1 MTTRPVATRSL
12 HPERYVFSGLVVLVT
27 FLGQEF
33 ELGGET
39 SFWFGY
45 RVLGVPLVY
54 PAVAGLL
61 GLAFMLLQRPA
72 TFPIVARLKALGLW
86 TWVVG
91 GWAALAVAIAV
102 ALATGAPELFADWRN
117 FVLAILVIL
126 VIAPWLSGREWKRE
140 AFGDL
145 VIAYGVAGAFIL
157 VRWLLGGGDQIFDQR
172 VTVFYWPH
180 LMLMTYA
187 AVTGAMMVLATIET
201 SPFGSHPEESEGSGL
216 WNARSASIL
225 GSTVI
230 CTIVIMLSFR
240 RSFWLAWGVGMFVV
254 LVTAWNRRQLTSR
267 NVMAVGVTITMGFVA
282 LFVAMGTD
290 AVLDRFESFL
300 PSSSGDYSATNEDHV
315 NDIVEAFRAISEEPI
330 LGLGIGR
337 TYPTPSLAHWK
348 ARSFEVHNAVL
359 HAWLKFGLVG
369 MIVFLG
375 FHLQWV
381 RSMLRPVGDVV
392 FDAARAGVAAYIVS
406 LFANTIVQ
414 TWVYGRVQMAM
425 QMGVLLAIVLANVP
439 ASDPKL
445 DLAPSTDAALLSG
458 GVLQNDRLH

>member
-1 MTTRPVATRSL
+1 MTTRAIAARSL
-12 HPERYVFSGLVVLVT
+12 PLERYVFAGLVVLVT

-45 RVLGVPLVY
+45 RVRGIPLVY

-61 GLAFMLLQRPA
+61 GLAFMFLHRPGA
-72 TFPIVARLKALGLW
+72 FSIVARLKSLGLW
-86 TWVVG
+86 AWVVG
-91 GWAALAVAIAV
+91 GWASLAVAIAV

-117 FVLAILVIL
+117 FVLSILVIL

-145 VIAYGVAGAFIL
+145 VIAYGAVGTFIL
-157 VRWLLGGGDQIFDQR
+157 ARWLLGGGDEIFDQR

-180 LMLMTYA
+180 LFLMTYA
-187 AVTGAMMVLATIET
+187 AVVGAMMVLATIGT
-201 SPFGSHPEESEGSGL
+201 SASGWYVENTEGSGK
-216 WNARSASIL
+216 WTGRSASIL

-254 LVTAWNRRQLTSR
+254 LVVAWNRRQLTSR
-267 NVMAVGVTITMGFVA
+267 NVMVVGVTVTIGFVV

-315 NDIVEAFRAISEEPI
+315 NDIVEAFRAISDEPI
-330 LGLGIGR
+330 LGVGIGR
-337 TYPTPSLAHWK
+337 TYATPSLAHWK

-375 FHLQWV
+375 FHLQWI
-381 RSMLRPVGDVV
+381 RSMLRPIQDTAY
-392 FDAARAGVAAYIVS
+392 DAARAGVAAYIVS
-406 LFANTIVQ
+406 QFANTIVQ
-414 TWVYGRVQMAM
+414 TWVYGRVQMAIH
-425 QMGVLLAIVLANVP
+425 MGVLLAIVLANVP
-439 ASDPKL
+439 ARDPQL
-445 DLAPSTDAALLSG
+445 DLASSTDAALLEG
-458 GVLQNDRLH
+458 RFQ